1 MLKVKAL
8 LFSFSQFSESI
19 LEIDSLEPD
28 LILDDNDEDE
38 EQFDEDSIRPVPP
51 DPVWPS
57 TPQQPKTNFASKI
70 DKDVNYVTK
79 ISYEVEDET
88 PDSLEIN
95 RNGHFVKSIQ
105 WRNHNRVRPLMGSS
119 MLRTSRVPRMLETGL
134 SPIGEYYL
142 HSLEIL

>member
-1 MLKVKAL
+1 M
-8 LFSFSQFSESI
+8 
-19 LEIDSLEPD
+19 
-28 LILDDNDEDE
+28 
-38 EQFDEDSIRPVPP
+38 
-51 DPVWPS
+51 
-57 TPQQPKTNFASKI
+57 
-70 DKDVNYVTK
+70 TK

-134 SPIGEYYL
+134 SPIGEYYI
-142 HSLEIL
+142 SLQ

>member
-1 MLKVKAL
+1 MCN
-8 LFSFSQFSESI
+8 FSFLFFPESI

-28 LILDDNDEDE
+28 LILDDNNDDDVDE

-57 TPQQPKTNFASKI
+57 IPQQPKTNFASKI

-79 ISYEVEDET
+79 ISYEIEDENV
-88 PDSLEIN
+88 DSLEIN

-134 SPIGEYYL
+134 SPIGE
-142 HSLEIL
+142 